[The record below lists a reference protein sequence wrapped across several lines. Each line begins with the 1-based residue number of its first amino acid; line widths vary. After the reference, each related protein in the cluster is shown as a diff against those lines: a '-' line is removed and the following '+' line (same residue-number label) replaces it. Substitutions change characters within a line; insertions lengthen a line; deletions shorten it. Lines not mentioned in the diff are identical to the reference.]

1 MNKLFIDTTS
11 NQEII
16 VRLTIDTNVYEKK
29 VAIQNNRTQV
39 VLPTIEKL
47 LKENN
52 LSVKT
57 LDAIEVNTGPGSFT
71 GLRVGAAIANA
82 LGFALQIPVNNIA
95 FKESGKVVEPHYS

>member
-1 MNKLFIDTTS
+1 MNKLFIDTAS

-16 VRLTIDTNVYEKK
+16 VRLTIDTNVYEEK

-52 LSVKT
+52 LSVKN

-71 GLRVGAAIANA
+71 GLRVGAAIANT
-82 LGFALQIPVNNIA
+82 LGFALQIPVNTII